1 MRTHEVS
8 YFIGII
14 CRMLERA
21 RGDEGRLDN
30 AAGVTVIVPVFNAK
44 PYLPDL
50 ISSLGVQDYQGG
62 EVKQVI
68 FVDDGSTDRS
78 SSLLQHEVKGWNSVL
93 LRQANQGLSATRNN
107 ALEWLGL
114 HDNGRCGFILFL
126 DADDKLAP
134 NALSLAVNHMVAG
147 NLDQLFFT
155 AASFFESESLRER
168 FSNYETYYERNARYE
183 GVDSGSQYM
192 LKTWRN
198 GDFYPSACIQMLRAS
213 FLFGHGISFE
223 SGIIHEDNLFTWR

>member
-50 ISSLGVQDYQGG
+50 ISSLGVQDYQG

-68 FVDDGSTDRS
+68 FVDDGSTDGS

-114 HDNGRCGFILFL
+114 HDNSRCGFILFL

-198 GDFYPSACIQMLRAS
+198 GDFYPSACIQMLRVS